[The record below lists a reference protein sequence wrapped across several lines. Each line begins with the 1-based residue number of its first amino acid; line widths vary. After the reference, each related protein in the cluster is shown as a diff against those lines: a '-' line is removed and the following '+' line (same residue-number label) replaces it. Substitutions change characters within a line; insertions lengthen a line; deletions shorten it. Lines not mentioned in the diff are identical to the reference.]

1 MSLKSANKISTNEY
15 ELEVSISADIFNK
28 EIDKIYR
35 RDIKKITVPGFR
47 KGKAPKAFIEKYYGE
62 GVFYEDAI
70 KNLYPK
76 AIEDAAAEASLDLVD
91 VTKFDIITSNKNEG
105 LAFKVIVVVEPEIEL
120 GNYKGIE
127 IDKMSSEVTQE
138 DIDSELQ
145 DIRVRNGRLVNVD
158 SRSAQLGDTVTIDFE
173 GLIDGKSFDGGTA
186 KNFSLELGKNQFV
199 KGFESQIVGHNV
211 NDDFEI
217 NVAFPEDYHVK
228 PYAGKDAVFKIHLH
242 EIKER
247 ELPDLDDE
255 LIKDISEFD
264 TIDEYKK
271 DLEKTLEERKKN
283 ENEAKKSEQIAE
295 KISSL
300 VKAEI
305 PEAMIKQKIDELI
318 KDFSGQLQRQG
329 IRIEDYIRLM
339 GMSVED
345 LQKQFRPQAEVQVK
359 LNLAIKKIA
368 ENEKIS
374 PTDEE
379 IEAEYKKIAE
389 DYKIELDKIKSL
401 VPKESVKKDIKR
413 KKAMEIV
420 ENNVVEV

>member
-158 SRSAQLGDTVTIDFE
+158 SRSAQLGDAVTIDFE